1 MYQTPF
7 RIKSETIQLISDIAE
22 FQAVHRT
29 GACEDKTLSSVLKE
43 NFVGLEYRRGYGTGR
58 IPFLVQ
64 DLIQWVDK
72 SKDHIL
78 IKGCVVLYE
87 LENLSPFDGDCHPI
101 AVKCLKDMLCTWNAV
116 FSSIQIED
124 IISDEIERYRRILAD
139 ANEMGDSGIFITYM
153 LGLVLSS
160 LKVVRI
166 ERTKAGNFDPLNDL
180 INLIEND
187 PKSTYVELAAKLSVS
202 PATIKR
208 RIAELKKTGV
218 IKRVGSKKTGNWQ
231 IIRSNQ

>member
-1 MYQTPF
+1 MTQYDANGNPLASNTYNYTVVCSPNIVAQ
-7 RIKSETIQLISDIAE
+7 SENYNRELVIDGLVSIL
-22 FQAVHRT
+22 
-29 GACEDKTLSSVLKE
+29 GLSYD
-43 NFVGLEYRRGYGTGR
+43 GL
-58 IPFLVQ
+58 P
-64 DLIQWVDK
+64 
-72 SKDHIL
+72 
-78 IKGCVVLYE
+78 
-87 LENLSPFDGDCHPI
+87 
-101 AVKCLKDMLCTWNAV
+101 
-116 FSSIQIED
+116 SIQIEN
-124 IISDEIERYRRILAD
+124 IISGEIEHYRRILTA
-139 ANEMGDSGIFITYM
+139 ANDLGDSGIFITYM

-231 IIRSNQ
+231 IIRSDQ